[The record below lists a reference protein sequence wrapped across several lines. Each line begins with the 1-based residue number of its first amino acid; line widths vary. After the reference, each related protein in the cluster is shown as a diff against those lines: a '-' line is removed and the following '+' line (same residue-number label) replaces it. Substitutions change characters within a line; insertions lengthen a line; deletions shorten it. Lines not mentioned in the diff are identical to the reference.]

1 MSKQKKYLNLKR
13 DWGKLKGEDFDFDLI
28 EKFSKKKDNNAFF
41 QVIPDKTEKDID
53 FQELFMFLDRTNS
66 KIGQQYFYNKLRVI
80 DTQYNF
86 ADQEKLVS
94 YFLDNEPQR
103 VESQLLLSKLNNRDS
118 YYISSLFQ
126 EEYIERPKWFWAIIT
141 FSIVNIVLLILTL
154 FYSQIIIIL
163 IINFFISAFFH
174 YWNKKNIYYYANS
187 IPQLL
192 PLLNA
197 VRYCL
202 NNHFDE
208 VVHNSL
214 KSLERLKGR
223 ISLFSSESKSDS
235 SEIVAIVLTLLEYI
249 KIFFL
254 VEPILVFNALKKLK
268 SKKSDI
274 QNLFEF
280 IGSIDT
286 AISIASL
293 RTGLDYYCKPS
304 TSKNS
309 MKLDFE
315 NIYHPLIINCVPN
328 SLKIEDKSILLTG
341 SNMSGKTT
349 FIRTVA
355 INVLC
360 AQTINTCF
368 ANQFMLS
375 QPTRLYSTIR
385 ITDDLLND
393 KSYYFEEVLTI
404 KQLINNSESNH
415 QNLFLLDEVFK
426 GTNTLER
433 IAAGK
438 AVLSY
443 LSRGRNIVLVS
454 THDIELTEL
463 LNEKYELYHFNE
475 TVHDNEIYFDYKIKK
490 GILTT
495 RNAINILKLNGYP
508 DELINDAKNIARLLQ
523 S

>member
-1 MSKQKKYLNLKR
+1 MNKKKKCNKLKQ
-13 DWGKLKGEDFDFDLI
+13 DWGKLKTEDFDFDLI
-28 EKFSKKKDNNAFF
+28 ERYFRKRDNSAYF
-41 QVIPDKTEKDID
+41 QVISERTARDID

-66 KIGQQYFYNKLRVI
+66 KIGQQYFYNKLRII
-80 DTQYNF
+80 DSQYDF
-86 ADQEKLVS
+86 AHQESLIS
-94 YFLDNEPQR
+94 YFLNNEAQR
-103 VESQLLLSKLNNRDS
+103 VESQLLLSKLNNKDS

-126 EEYIERPKWFWAIIT
+126 EEYIEEPKWFWAIIT
-141 FSIVNIVLLILTL
+141 FSIVNIALLILTF
-154 FYSQIIIIL
+154 FYPQIIIIL

-174 YWNKKNIYYYANS
+174 YWNKKNIYYYTNS

-214 KSLERLKGR
+214 RSLEKLKGR
-223 ISLFSSESKSDS
+223 ISLFSTESKSIS
-235 SEIVAIVLTLLEYI
+235 SDIAAIVLTLLEYI

-254 VEPILVFNALKKLK
+254 VEPILVFSALKKLK
-268 SKKSDI
+268 NKRSDI
-274 QNLFEF
+274 QNLFNF
-280 IGSIDT
+280 IGCIDT

-293 RTGLDYYCKPS
+293 RTGLDYSCTPS
-304 TSKNS
+304 TSKDAA
-309 MKLDFE
+309 KLDFE
-315 NIYHPLIINCVPN
+315 DIYHPLIINCIPN
-328 SLKIEDKSILLTG
+328 SLRIEGKSILLTG

-355 INVLC
+355 INILC

-368 ANQFMLS
+368 AKQFILS
-375 QPTRLYSTIR
+375 QPIQLHSAIR
-385 ITDDLLND
+385 ITDDLLSD

-404 KQLINNSESNH
+404 KQLINNSETSH

-443 LSRGRNIVLVS
+443 LSRNKNIVLVS
-454 THDIELTEL
+454 THDIELTDL
-463 LNEKYELYHFNE
+463 LNETYELYHFTE
-475 TVHDNEIYFDYKIKK
+475 TVHDNEIYFDYKIKQ

-495 RNAINILKLNGYP
+495 RNAISILELNDYP
-508 DELINDAKNIARLLQ
+508 DELINDAKSTARSL
-523 S
+523 